1 MNLIATAMNRL
12 CDLLVAPFGGSA
24 AWAVTVLSALAG
36 VGLLALF
43 KVTTPQTRLRD
54 VRARLFGHVYEL
66 GLFQESLVVMLR
78 IQRDLAAAN
87 LRSLVLTL
95 PALAAM
101 IVPLALVLPQFEAR
115 FAHRP
120 LRPGEAVVVT
130 ATLAPGHAALL
141 DGLRLTGGD
150 GVAVETLP
158 VRDRQ
163 AATAQWRVRVRTP
176 GRHDLTVHADG
187 DLSWTKRLEA
197 GGGLPALATRRERG
211 GPRAWLLSP
220 AEPPLPRD
228 AALASLA
235 LDLPTRETRYA
246 GARLSWLAAFCLF
259 SLAAGLAARP
269 LLRVEI

>member
-1 MNLIATAMNRL
+1 VNLIVTAMNRL
-12 CDLLVAPFGGSA
+12 GDLLVAPFGGSA
-24 AWAVTVLSALAG
+24 AWAVATLSALAG

-43 KVTTPQTRLRD
+43 KVTTPQARLRA

-66 GLFQESLVVMLR
+66 GLFQESLAVMLR

-87 LRSLVLTL
+87 LRSLALTL

-150 GVAVETLP
+150 GVTVETLP

-163 AATAQWRVRVRTP
+163 AGTAQWRVRARTA
-176 GRHDLTVHADG
+176 GRHELTVHVDG
-187 DLSWTKRLEA
+187 GPVWTKRLEA
-197 GGGLPALATRRERG
+197 GGGLPALATARRRG
-211 GPRAWLLSP
+211 GAGEALLSP

-228 AALASLA
+228 APLAAIALE
-235 LDLPTRETRYA
+235 LPPRDTRYA

-259 SLAAGLAARP
+259 SIAGGLAARP